1 MPSQNQIMNIT
12 YAEAGTYECEVETA
26 VSKIFGHS
34 RVIVL
39 GPPGPPGGVSALEL
53 GSRSGKIVWTD
64 GAIYGREIMNYRVE
78 GRTNHNSTWVVLADR
93 QTAVEPDYTSSG

>member
-1 MPSQNQIMNIT
+1 MPP
-12 YAEAGTYECEVETA
+12 
-26 VSKIFGHS
+26 

-53 GSRSGKIVWTD
+53 DSRSGKIVWTD
-64 GAIYGREIMNYRVE
+64 GAIYGREIVNYRVE
-78 GRTNHNSTWVVLADR
+78 GRTNHNSTWVILADR